1 MIQNLPSCKK
11 DVELDYLASKNK
23 KFDMI
28 KVKLITYYED
38 DENFEE
44 VISLKE
50 FKDRFNS
57 GVRHDSLDNVD
68 RIEFIV
74 E

>member
-1 MIQNLPSCKK
+1 MK
-11 DVELDYLASKNK
+11 
-23 KFDMI
+23 
-28 KVKLITYYED
+28 
-38 DENFEE
+38 
-44 VISLKE
+44 KE